1 QGAAGVAR
9 PRRAEME
16 APMAGQ
22 PRAPDDLAWSITK
35 AMERAS
41 GQDPDV
47 LRGFLRIAT
56 VQETPD
62 EVVAQPGIL
71 DAIIAKGA
79 GWEHDEAPG
88 PSRAELVSIVK
99 G

>member
-1 QGAAGVAR
+1 
-9 PRRAEME
+9 
-16 APMAGQ
+16 
-22 PRAPDDLAWSITK
+22 
-35 AMERAS
+35 MERAS

-79 GWEHDEAPG
+79 GWEHDVAPG
-88 PSRAELVSIVK
+88 PSRAELVSIVR